1 MKGSCKVY
9 VFGFIFG
16 QLVEYGV
23 VGALSLWCYSMD
35 LLEFVSDVVDLVAPL
50 EEAFGTFS
58 ANQIITHRKAKLVAG
73 VPILQLLFVQ
83 ESAREVLP

>member
-1 MKGSCKVY
+1 M
-9 VFGFIFG
+9 
-16 QLVEYGV
+16 
-23 VGALSLWCYSMD
+23 VGALSLWCYSID
-35 LLEFVSDVVDLVAPL
+35 LREFVSDVVDLVAPL